1 MNGIA
6 NFTWNDNSIWT
17 KLLIKPLFNILLLFY
32 VLIPGQDL
40 GLAIIAITL
49 LIRLVLFPSYF
60 KSIKAQELLKK
71 HQPELDKI
79 KERYKHD
86 QEAQARETMK
96 FYQENKVNPLSGCL
110 PLLVQLPIL
119 FALYRVFS
127 FALDESALTHLY
139 EFFPLAIPENIQTT
153 FLAWTN
159 ISWLAVDL
167 SQRSIA
173 LALVA
178 AVSQYFQAKMMAP
191 AKAKGEGPQQM
202 AQAIGGQMIYIFPI
216 ITFFF
221 AMSLPSALALYWVA
235 TTVFTIG
242 QQVIVKRIVD
252 KSQKNVHQRDTIE
265 GESSGDLL

>member
-1 MNGIA
+1 MNTLG
-6 NFTWNDNSIWT
+6 NFVWNEGSIWT
-17 KLLIKPLFNILLLFY
+17 KFLIKPLFNVLLLFY
-32 VLIPGQDL
+32 AVIPGQDL

-49 LIRLVLFPSYF
+49 LVRIVLFPSYF
-60 KSIKAQELLKK
+60 KSIKAQELLRK

-96 FYQENKVNPLSGCL
+96 FYQENKVNPFSGCL

-127 FALDESALTHLY
+127 FALGETALTHLY
-139 EFFPLAIPENIQTT
+139 DFFPLATPESINSI
-153 FLAWTN
+153 FLSWTGV
-159 ISWLAVDL
+159 SWLMVDL

-178 AVSQYFQAKMMAP
+178 AVSQYFQAKMMTP
-191 AKAKGEGPQQM
+191 AKPKGEGPQQTV
-202 AQAIGGQMIYIFPI
+202 QAIGSQMVYIFPV

-235 TTVFTIG
+235 TTLFTIA
-242 QQVIVKRIVD
+242 QQVIVKKIVD
-252 KSQKNVHQRDTIE
+252 KPKKDVQPKNENQDSRN
-265 GESSGDLL
+265 LL